1 MIPPGRHASAWIGVL
16 LVAGAAVCSP
26 RAARAQAL
34 SGDSLILK
42 LKAVEVGRL
51 LEIARR
57 DAPDASS
64 LVRPTGSDAAG
75 ADSRFVP
82 VRGVPLRT
90 TTSGFPNLPVND
102 RSQDAP
108 GAVQSGVSIAASG
121 RNVVAAW
128 NDGQGLLTLGSTI
141 GFASSSDDGAT
152 WRDGGAPL
160 TTGGVSQW
168 ISNSVVAVNE
178 RTGTFYLAALC
189 QPTSITNGIAVTK
202 GTFID
207 GEVMW
212 DTPRLVISANR
223 QVTRYDQP
231 WLAAD
236 SVSGNLYLTYV
247 RDNLLNRSN
256 RIDYQ
261 RNTGNNDVAWSAPA
275 TLSSPDDVAR
285 VRAPRIAS
293 GPDGAVW
300 AAWHTIGTGP
310 LDFFKVR
317 RSTNFGTF
325 FAQEVTAESLY
336 VNFGSGAPGFNRGA
350 GFVTPSLAVDRTFG
364 PYRGRAYLAWCE
376 SVNFFDDPLG
386 TTGAAIEEEPDDSPA
401 TATPFT
407 PGQILSGAIPTS
419 LDVDVWSFHG
429 TGGETVILLLDAGA
443 APGLDAALRLLCTDG
458 TTQLAFSET
467 GSSGAG
473 LIVFTIPADGIYALR
488 VQPFSGTG
496 AYTLYTGLNGKP
508 HERARDHRDVFVSTS
523 DDNHSWRP
531 PTRVNDDPGLYDDW
545 LPEIAVGELGRPYVM
560 WYDWRD
566 APPSAC
572 GGVSSVYLARSEDGG
587 GTWTSLGAASD
598 TPTAWSSVVSP
609 FLTNQGAYLGAY
621 GNSRGLHL
629 AWADGRFGDP
639 DVFSTFQ
646 SLDDALVGVPP
657 ASLTALAVLD
667 VHPNP
672 SRGEIRVSFSLAPGG
687 PATLALID
695 VAGRRVCERTV
706 NGSATSGRRTVDLT
720 AGARP
725 AAGVYLVRLTRDGR
739 SVVRRV
745 SILR

>member
-1 MIPPGRHASAWIGVL
+1 MTLPGRHASAWIGIL
-16 LVAGAAVCSP
+16 LVAGAAVWRP
-26 RAARAQAL
+26 PVAGAQAQ
-34 SGDSLILK
+34 SDSRDADSLILK
-42 LKAVEVGRL
+42 LKAAAVGRMM
-51 LEIARR
+51 EI
-57 DAPDASS
+57 
-64 LVRPTGSDAAG
+64 VRNDAAP
-75 ADSRFVP
+75 AEP
-82 VRGVPLRT
+82 PLFASERVVT
-90 TTSGFPNLPVND
+90 LRSTTSGFPNLPVND
-102 RSQDAP
+102 RSLDAP
-108 GAVQSGVSIAASG
+108 GAVQSGASIAAAG

-141 GFASSSDDGAT
+141 GYASSSDDGAT

-168 ISNSVVAVNE
+168 TSDPVVAVNE

-189 QPTSITNGIAVTK
+189 QPTSGTQGVAVTK

-207 GEVMW
+207 GQVMW
-212 DTPRLVISANR
+212 DTPRLAISANR

-247 RDNLLNRSN
+247 RYNLLNGSN

-285 VRAPRIAS
+285 VRAPRIAA

-310 LDFFKVR
+310 LDFFRVR

-325 FAQEVTAESLY
+325 FAPEVTAESLY

-350 GFVTPSLAVDRTFG
+350 GFVTPSLAVDRGFG
-364 PYRGRAYLAWCE
+364 PYRGRAYLAWNE
-376 SVNFFDDPLG
+376 SVDFFDDPLG
-386 TTGAAIEEEPDDSPA
+386 TAGAAVEEEPDDSPA

-407 PGQILSGAIPTS
+407 PGQILSGAIPTT
-419 LDVDVWSFHG
+419 LDVDCWSFHG
-429 TGGETVILLLDAGA
+429 LQGQTVILFLDAGA
-443 APGLDAALRLLCTDG
+443 VPDFDAALRLICSDG
-458 TTQLAFSET
+458 ATQLAFSET
-467 GSSGAG
+467 GSSGNG
-473 LIVFTIPADGIYALR
+473 LIVFTIPADGTYTLR
-488 VQPFSGTG
+488 VQPFSGIG

-508 HERARDHRDVFVSTS
+508 HERARDHRDVFVSAS
-523 DDNHSWRP
+523 DDNHSWSP
-531 PTRVNDDPGLYDDW
+531 PTLVNDDPALYDDW
-545 LPEIAVGELGRPYVM
+545 LPEIVVGDLGRPYVM

-566 APPSAC
+566 APPSTC

-587 GTWTSLGAASD
+587 GTWSPLGSISD
-598 TPTAWSSVVSP
+598 TPTAWTSVVSP
-609 FLTNQGAYLGAY
+609 FLTNQGSHLGAY

-629 AWADGRFGDP
+629 AWADGRSGDP
-639 DVFSTFQ
+639 DVFATFQ
-646 SLDDALVGVPP
+646 SLDDGVVGVPQTPP
-657 ASLTALAVLD
+657 AALAVLD
-667 VHPNP
+667 VLPNP
-672 SRGEIRVSFSLAPGG
+672 SRGELRVSFALAAGG
-687 PATLALID
+687 PGTLALID
-695 VAGRRVCERTV
+695 IAGRRVSERTV
-706 NGSATSGRRTVDLT
+706 VGSGRQTVDLA

-725 AAGVYLVRLTRDGR
+725 AAGVYLVRLTQDGR

-745 SILR
+745 SILP